1 MSERKKF
8 SSRISSI
15 FNYNSSNSIPTQS
28 SIQKSGS
35 HSRSTGTPKSAPSS
49 SKTLGSLS
57 PSPRP
62 LSKPLLNTN
71 NLRSNSSLV
80 TSTSHNNNNSISVS
94 SRTDTNRKKVSSK
107 PSIST
112 LESYPHSNSNNNN
125 NNSNYDNSIN
135 KNPHLND
142 NIISPL
148 QHHNE
153 GSLNP
158 NQYYQQSPQYLN
170 PLLKSPDSL
179 ESGPSKPTSPNPS
192 INNRLRRKPPSD
204 LDSFDFGMYGENN
217 DGSDNETKGGTFDSP
232 KSGTGI
238 TNDIIADL
246 ESDIDNF
253 LKASSESGKEIS
265 MVTRTNSSKHSSPF
279 PSSSS
284 DVADNSYINDL
295 SISRSKPV
303 MGLADIVNED
313 NQHNNK
319 DFAEPS
325 LSAPYPLDSPLIT
338 PVISPV
344 ESPQIIQN
352 EFMPI
357 TSNDNDSPNLKS
369 EFSSMGQTSL
379 ANPFSSPV
387 ASGTPS
393 IVSPRRLRN
402 FDSST
407 PVSPVASLISSTE
420 RNGGEISQYPVSS
433 ISRNASQN
441 YTSSRTPSAVS
452 RMHSARSPG
461 YPQSQPSA
469 QTQTPLSRTLTENST
484 AAPIA
489 LSKSYTQKTYTSNR
503 SNPSQHR
510 MSSSVGSIYS
520 SNSYRNVNLAA
531 LKKTLKL
538 KPGEGER
545 SNYVLAIRRAAGT
558 SYNESTRMKWK
569 LPVGILPVDKSA
581 TKENS
586 NGKYMRLAGNSLASS
601 RKKTSGVELKHGHL
615 KPRLLAA
622 EIDEGDDSTA
632 ISLAKTPLTQSS
644 VNLKATET
652 NTNKTVSNENSLIRT
667 TTDVSIVTGD
677 TNSIVTTTT
686 DTNTSGRGEGNGI
699 KRNESIVSSNS
710 SGSLSDKNFTNF
722 GYYQHRSYKDDDE
735 DIFADGVNRQATNED
750 GNETDDENNHINGYP
765 KNSYMDINS
774 IDHPEEEEEED
785 NERPRLVLA
794 NPDYDSDDSS

>member
-1 MSERKKF
+1 M
-8 SSRISSI
+8 
-15 FNYNSSNSIPTQS
+15 
-28 SIQKSGS
+28 
-35 HSRSTGTPKSAPSS
+35 
-49 SKTLGSLS
+49 
-57 PSPRP
+57 
-62 LSKPLLNTN
+62 
-71 NLRSNSSLV
+71 
-80 TSTSHNNNNSISVS
+80 
-94 SRTDTNRKKVSSK
+94 
-107 PSIST
+107 
-112 LESYPHSNSNNNN
+112 NNNN
-125 NNSNYDNSIN
+125 NFNNDPY
-135 KNPHLND
+135 LND
-142 NIISPL
+142 NITLPV
-148 QHHNE
+148 QRHNE
-153 GSLNP
+153 GSIDP

-253 LKASSESGKEIS
+253 LKASSESGKE
-265 MVTRTNSSKHSSPF
+265 MPVVTRTNSSKHSSPF

-303 MGLADIVNED
+303 MGLADIVNDQDQQNED
-313 NQHNNK
+313 
-319 DFAEPS
+319 FIEPS
-325 LSAPYPLDSPLIT
+325 LSTPYPLDSPLIT
-338 PVISPV
+338 PIISPV

-357 TSNDNDSPNLKS
+357 SSNDSPNLKH
-369 EFSSMGQTSL
+369 EFSTSGQTSPP
-379 ANPFSSPV
+379 NPFSSPV

-393 IVSPRRLRN
+393 ITSPRKLRN
-402 FDSST
+402 LDLST
-407 PVSPVASLISSTE
+407 TPASPVASLISSTE
-420 RNGGEISQYPVSS
+420 GNGGEISQFPVSS
-433 ISRNASQN
+433 TSRNTSQN
-441 YTSSRTPSAVS
+441 YTTSRTPSAAS
-452 RMHSARSPG
+452 RMHSARLPG
-461 YPQSQPSA
+461 NPQPL
-469 QTQTPLSRTLTENST
+469 TQTPLSRTLTENSS
-484 AAPIA
+484 APIA
-489 LSKSYTQKTYTSNR
+489 LSKSYTQKTYASNR

-531 LKKTLKL
+531 LKKTLNL

-545 SNYVLAIRRAAGT
+545 SNYVLAIRKAAGT
-558 SYNESTRMKWK
+558 SYNELTRMKWK

-586 NGKYMRLAGNSLASS
+586 NGKYMKLAGNLLAAS

-644 VNLKATET
+644 VNLKVTET
-652 NTNKTVSNENSLIRT
+652 NSNKTVSSENSLMRT
-667 TTDVSIVTGD
+667 TTDVSVVTGD

-686 DTNTSGRGEGNGI
+686 DTNASGRGESSGNGL
-699 KRNESIVSSNS
+699 KRNESISSSNS

-735 DIFADGVNRQATNED
+735 DIFADGVNRQASND
-750 GNETDDENNHINGYP
+750 GDVTDEESNQINGYP
-765 KNSYMDINS
+765 KVSYMDANS
-774 IDHPEEEEEED
+774 IEQEEED
-785 NERPRLVLA
+785 NDRPRLVLA

>member
-15 FNYNSSNSIPTQS
+15 FNYNLSNSVPTQS
-28 SIQKSGS
+28 SIQNLGS
-35 HSRSTGTPKSAPSS
+35 HSKSIGAPRSTPSN
-49 SKTLGSLS
+49 SKPSGSTS
-57 PSPRP
+57 SPRP

-71 NLRSNSSLV
+71 NSRSNASLV
-80 TSTSHNNNNSISVS
+80 TSTLHNNSSVPVS
-94 SRTDTNRKKVSSK
+94 SRTDTNRKIVSSK
-107 PSIST
+107 PSINT
-112 LESYPHSNSNNNN
+112 LESHTHSNNNN
-125 NNSNYDNSIN
+125 NNSNSNYHMNNNNNFNND
-135 KNPHLND
+135 PYLND
-142 NIISPL
+142 NITLPV
-148 QHHNE
+148 QRHNE
-153 GSLNP
+153 GSIDP

-217 DGSDNETKGGTFDSP
+217 DGSDNETKGGAFDSP

-253 LKASSESGKEIS
+253 LKASSESGKE
-265 MVTRTNSSKHSSPF
+265 MPVVTRTNSSKHSSPF

-303 MGLADIVNED
+303 MGLADIVNDQDQQNED
-313 NQHNNK
+313 
-319 DFAEPS
+319 FIEPS
-325 LSAPYPLDSPLIT
+325 LSTPYPLDSPLIT
-338 PVISPV
+338 PIISPV

-357 TSNDNDSPNLKS
+357 SSNDSPNLKH
-369 EFSSMGQTSL
+369 EFSTSGQTSPP
-379 ANPFSSPV
+379 NPFSSPV

-393 IVSPRRLRN
+393 ITSPRKLRN
-402 FDSST
+402 LDLST
-407 PVSPVASLISSTE
+407 TPASPVASLISSTE
-420 RNGGEISQYPVSS
+420 GNGGEISQFPVSS
-433 ISRNASQN
+433 TSRNTSQN
-441 YTSSRTPSAVS
+441 YTTSRTPSAAS
-452 RMHSARSPG
+452 RMHSARLPG
-461 YPQSQPSA
+461 NPQPL
-469 QTQTPLSRTLTENST
+469 TQTPLSRTLTENSS
-484 AAPIA
+484 APIA
-489 LSKSYTQKTYTSNR
+489 LSKSYTQKTYASNR

-531 LKKTLKL
+531 LKKTLNL

-545 SNYVLAIRRAAGT
+545 SNYVLAIRKAAGT
-558 SYNESTRMKWK
+558 SYNELTRMKWK

-586 NGKYMRLAGNSLASS
+586 NGKYMKLAGNLLAAS

-644 VNLKATET
+644 VNLKVTET
-652 NTNKTVSNENSLIRT
+652 NSNKTVSSENSLMRT
-667 TTDVSIVTGD
+667 TTDVSVVTGD

-686 DTNTSGRGEGNGI
+686 DTNASGRGESSGNGL
-699 KRNESIVSSNS
+699 KRNESIASSNS

-735 DIFADGVNRQATNED
+735 DIFADGVNRQASND
-750 GNETDDENNHINGYP
+750 GDVTDEESNQINGYP
-765 KNSYMDINS
+765 KVSYMDANS
-774 IDHPEEEEEED
+774 IEQEEED
-785 NERPRLVLA
+785 NDRPRLVLA
-794 NPDYDSDDSS
+794 NPDYDSNDSS